1 MRVLSFIGDKSIY
14 ASIKQ
19 LNYSYEAS
27 SGGGGGTMNSNEIGS
42 PKKVA
47 TNTGSSR
54 GVAKNQEDEVIQVT
68 VKWDGFEESFDLYNE

>member
-1 MRVLSFIGDKSIY
+1 
-14 ASIKQ
+14 
-19 LNYSYEAS
+19 
-27 SGGGGGTMNSNEIGS
+27 MNSNEIGS